1 MHEIVFS
8 SFAKNEC
15 RFQVI
20 KSIWMETCVF
30 MKISK
35 MYQT

>member
-1 MHEIVFS
+1 
-8 SFAKNEC
+8 
-15 RFQVI
+15 
-20 KSIWMETCVF
+20 METCVF